1 MELFKEEKH
10 RLNPLHGIILFLII
24 MLLFLFVFAPLQLHF
39 GMTGLLLTELGLLAV
54 TLLAVRVTGQDF
66 RDVFPIRRPR
76 FGQIMGTILLWAG
89 CFLSVMLVTLI
100 TMYFFPEGFLDVS
113 SGMTSMFASVPA
125 FFSFLIVA
133 VSPAICEEA
142 MHRGFI
148 MYTFRGISR
157 DWAAVICIGLIFG
170 LFHLDPYRFLPT
182 ALLGMGLAYI
192 MRKSNNLLLPALFH
206 FINNSLSF
214 LASLSGAGAAG
225 EEAQQAAAELL
236 ASPSMLLLSLGS
248 YLVIGCLAPVLLFTG
263 SYLLRKSSGCLKKY
277 SDLRL
282 VFTIIGVAAVSF
294 LMLAAGFA
302 IIMLNMDTAMDME
315 NLQQFLCMV
324 PGILAGL

>member
-66 RDVFPIRRPR
+66 REVFPIRRPR

-282 VFTIIGVAAVSF
+282 VFTIVGVAAVSF

-324 PGILAGL
+324 PGIPAGL

>member
-66 RDVFPIRRPR
+66 REVFPIRRPR

-113 SGMTSMFASVPA
+113 SSMISLFESVPA
-125 FFSFLIVA
+125 FICFLIVA

-148 MYTFRGISR
+148 MHTFQGISK
-157 DWAAVICIGLIFG
+157 DWVVVICIGLIFG

-182 ALLGMGLAYI
+182 AFLGMGLAYV
-192 MRKSNNLLLPALFH
+192 MRKTNNILLPALFH
-206 FINNSLSF
+206 CINNSLSF
-214 LASLSGAGAAG
+214 FSSLGSSSV
-225 EEAQQAAAELL
+225 EMEQQSAQLL
-236 ASPSMLLLSLGS
+236 SEPSFLLLSIGS
-248 YLVIGCLAPVLLFTG
+248 YLVIGFLAPLLLFAG
-263 SYLLRKSSGCLKKY
+263 SYLLRKSSGCLPKY
-277 SDLRL
+277 TDLRL
-282 VFTIIGVAAVSF
+282 VLTIVGVVAVSF
-294 LMLAAGFA
+294 LMLAAGFT
-302 IIMLNMDTAMDME
+302 IVMLNMDTAMDME
-315 NLQQFLCMV
+315 NIQQFLCMIS
-324 PGILAGL
+324 GILM

>member
-66 RDVFPIRRPR
+66 REVFPIRRPR

-113 SGMTSMFASVPA
+113 SSMTSMFASVPA

-225 EEAQQAAAELL
+225 EEAQQAAGELL
-236 ASPSMLLLSLGS
+236 ANPSMLLLSLGS

-315 NLQQFLCMV
+315 NLQQFLCMIS
-324 PGILAGL
+324 GILM

>member
-1 MELFKEEKH
+1 MNFEEE
-10 RLNPLHGIILFLII
+10 RRCLNPLYGIGLFLII
-24 MLLFLFVFAPLQLHF
+24 MVLFIFVFAPLQYNF

-54 TLLAVRVTGQDF
+54 TLLAVRFTGQSF
-66 RDVFPIRRPR
+66 REVFPISRPR
-76 FGQIMGTILLWAG
+76 FGQILGTILLWAG
-89 CFLSVMLVTLI
+89 CFLSVMLVTLVS
-100 TMYFFPEGFLDVS
+100 MYFFPEGFLDIS
-113 SGMTSMFASVPA
+113 SSMSSMFASIPA

-148 MYTFRGISR
+148 MHTFRGIPK
-157 DWAAVICIGLIFG
+157 DWVVVLCIGLIFG

-192 MRKSNNLLLPALFH
+192 MRKTNNILLPALFH

-214 LASLSGAGAAG
+214 FSSLTASSVEMEQQSAQLLSD
-225 EEAQQAAAELL
+225 
-236 ASPSMLLLSLGS
+236 PSFLLLSLGS
-248 YLVIGCLAPVLLFTG
+248 YLVIGFLAPVLLFTG
-263 SYLLRKSSGCLKKY
+263 SYSLRKSSGCLRKY

-282 VFTIIGVAAVSF
+282 VLTIIGVVSLSF
-294 LMLAAGFA
+294 LMLAAGFT

-315 NLQQFLCMV
+315 SIQQFLCMV
-324 PGILAGL
+324 SGILSSR